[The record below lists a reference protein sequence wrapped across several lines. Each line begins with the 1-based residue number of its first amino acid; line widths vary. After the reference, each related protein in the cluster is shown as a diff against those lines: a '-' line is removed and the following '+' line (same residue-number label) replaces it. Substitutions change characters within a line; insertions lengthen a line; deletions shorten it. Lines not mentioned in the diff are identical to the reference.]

1 MQLKFLQDQLKEKD
15 AQMAAMKLKINVV
28 LVMFVFVVGLVL
40 GKMFVY

>member
-1 MQLKFLQDQLKEKD
+1 
-15 AQMAAMKLKINVV
+15 MAAMKLKINVV